1 MNNLLEK
8 DISSLN
14 FSKKISEVL
23 KQNNIIKVNDLW
35 IRNRKNLKALGMN
48 DTEIKEIII
57 KLELNGLDL
66 NKRFNK

>member
-1 MNNLLEK
+1 MYSVLDK

-14 FSKKISEVL
+14 LSKKISEIL
-23 KQNNIIKVNDLW
+23 KYNNINNINDLW
-35 IRNRKNLKALGMN
+35 IKNRKYLKDLGIT
-48 DTEIKEIII
+48 DKEIKEITI

>member
-1 MNNLLEK
+1 MYSVLDK

-14 FSKKISEVL
+14 LSKKISEIL
-23 KQNNIIKVNDLW
+23 KNDNINNINDLW
-35 IRNRKNLKALGMN
+35 IKNRKYLKDLGIT
-48 DTEIKEIII
+48 DKEIKEITI

>member
-1 MNNLLEK
+1 MYSVLDK

-14 FSKKISEVL
+14 LSKKISEIL
-23 KQNNIIKVNDLW
+23 KNDNINNINDLW
-35 IRNRKNLKALGMN
+35 IKNRRYLKDLGIT
-48 DTEIKEIII
+48 DKEIKEITI

>member
-1 MNNLLEK
+1 MYSVLDK

-14 FSKKISEVL
+14 LNKKISEIL
-23 KQNNIIKVNDLW
+23 KYNNINNINDLW
-35 IRNRKNLKALGMN
+35 IKNRKYLKDLGIT
-48 DTEIKEIII
+48 DKEIKEITI

>member
-1 MNNLLEK
+1 MYNVLDK

-14 FSKKISEVL
+14 LSKKISEIL
-23 KQNNIIKVNDLW
+23 KNDNINNINDLW
-35 IRNRKNLKALGMN
+35 IKNRKYLKDLGIT
-48 DTEIKEIII
+48 DKEIKEITI

>member
-14 FSKKISEVL
+14 LSKNISEVL

-35 IRNRKNLKALGMN
+35 IRNRKNLKVLGMN

>member
-1 MNNLLEK
+1 MYSVLDK

-14 FSKKISEVL
+14 LSKKISEIL
-23 KQNNIIKVNDLW
+23 KYNNINNINDLW
-35 IRNRKNLKALGMN
+35 IKNRKYLKDLGIT
-48 DTEIKEIII
+48 DKEITI

>member
-1 MNNLLEK
+1 MYSVLDK

-14 FSKKISEVL
+14 LSKKISEIL
-23 KQNNIIKVNDLW
+23 KYNNINNINDLW
-35 IRNRKNLKALGMN
+35 IKNRKYLKDLGIT
-48 DTEIKEIII
+48 DKEIKKITI